1 MSYATQS
8 QLARDQDFIARCTAC
23 ASKEIDPASPTSAQ
37 SWVIANIWELAA
49 SPGFDDKYEYA
60 LNTGVGRP
68 GWEASVITDG
78 DILAGVQALLAK
90 VPADPV
96 PVSEESA

>member
-23 ASKEIDPASPTSAQ
+23 AAREIDPASPTSSQ

-49 SPGFDDKYEYA
+49 TPGFDDKYEYA
-60 LNTGVGRP
+60 INSQHSRP
-68 GWEASVITDG
+68 GWDGAVITDG
-78 DILAGVQALLAK
+78 DILAAIQALLAK

-96 PVSEESA
+96 PVSEEPA